1 MSPSTRTV
9 AIAVFSIAGVDL
21 WLGLGAARLGLGLP
35 AALSLGGALAG
46 LLAAR
51 ESWHG

>member
-1 MSPSTRTV
+1 MNPGV
-9 AIAVFSIAGVDL
+9 LPLALAVLGIACVDL

-35 AALSLGGALAG
+35 ATLSLAGALAA

-51 ESWHG
+51 EFSDG